1 MRKRMG
7 WIGLGLL
14 CGSLLLSVS
23 AQPGPAVAQSGGS
36 CEAAL
41 AATVAEASARCADL
55 PEGTVCPAGNV
66 TLTGADGQPLASGQQ
81 SLEAVKNISTAGF
94 DTTGESVGVSVL
106 RVPGLV
112 QGQVL
117 SAILFGDA
125 TLSPAEAP
133 PIGPACTATSIG
145 TVNVRSTPSTDAA
158 ILGQMTVNQSAP
170 ITARLADS
178 TWWQVAWEDQ
188 TAWVFAELTPTTCDP
203 ATMLVADPAT
213 GELSGGLPAPAY
225 QSATLV
231 SGFGAPV
238 CAGAPRGGLLL
249 QSTEGGAAWRLNS
262 LRITLDGT
270 ALVQIGANDVLVVS
284 VLEGEA
290 GLDYGRV
297 VRTASAGQML
307 RAPLLAGLPAGL
319 PGPALDRVSP
329 DAVGAP
335 LALLPRPVTV
345 TAQPVASPAVSD
357 AGSMA
362 CGLLPQQTVVASADG
377 AARLALTVDPAQRVR
392 VSVAAEGLQGLALLG
407 PDGAEVTRGGISD
420 MQTPGVLVVD
430 TSLRAAGDYA
440 LEAEVAPD
448 QVVTF
453 GVTCDLPEVAALPR
467 VLACEDFLL
476 RWDQVSGNEVQ
487 FSAPAGATISA
498 IVTHDLPSE
507 GPAARLDLEDEA
519 GNALGE
525 VSFLGVGTTQAA
537 GPLEA
542 TLDAGGTYTLRW
554 DGDPFNVVSVEAV
567 CQPPQ
572 PAPTETPAP

>member
-14 CGSLLLSVS
+14 GGGLLLAVS

-36 CEAAL
+36 CEATL
-41 AATVAEASARCADL
+41 AATIAEASAHCADL

-66 TLTGADGQPLASGQQ
+66 TLTGADGQILVSGQQ
-81 SLEAVKNISTAGF
+81 SLEAVERISTAGF
-94 DTTGESVGVSVL
+94 DAAGKSVGVSVL
-106 RVPGLV
+106 RVPGLA

-117 SAILFGDA
+117 SAVLFGDA

-145 TVNVRSTPSTDAA
+145 TVNVRSAPSTDAE

-178 TWWQVAWEDQ
+178 TWWQIAWEDQ

-213 GELSGGLPAPAY
+213 GDLSGGLPAPAY
-225 QSATLV
+225 QSATLA

-249 QSTEGGAAWRLNS
+249 QSAEGGAAWRLNS

-270 ALVQIGANDVLVVS
+270 ALIQASANDVLVVS

-290 GLDYGRV
+290 GLDYGRI

-319 PGPALDRVSP
+319 PGPALDTISS
-329 DAVGAP
+329 DAAGAP

-345 TAQPVASPAVSD
+345 ATQPVDEPVASS
-357 AGSMA
+357 AGSLA
-362 CGLLPQQTVVASADG
+362 CGLLPQQAAVSSTGGS
-377 AARLALTVDPAQRVR
+377 ARLALTVDPAQRVR
-392 VSVAAEGLQGLALLG
+392 VSVAAEGLQGMTLRG
-407 PDGAEVTRGGISD
+407 PDGAEVTRGGSND
-420 MQTPGVLVVD
+420 MQTAGVLVVD
-430 TSLRAAGDYA
+430 TALAAGEYA
-440 LEAEVAPD
+440 LEAAVAPD
-448 QVVTF
+448 QAVTF

-498 IVTHDLPSE
+498 IVTHELPSE

-519 GNALGE
+519 GNVLGE

-542 TLDAGGTYTLRW
+542 TLDAGGTYSLRW

-572 PAPTETPAP
+572 PVPTETPAS